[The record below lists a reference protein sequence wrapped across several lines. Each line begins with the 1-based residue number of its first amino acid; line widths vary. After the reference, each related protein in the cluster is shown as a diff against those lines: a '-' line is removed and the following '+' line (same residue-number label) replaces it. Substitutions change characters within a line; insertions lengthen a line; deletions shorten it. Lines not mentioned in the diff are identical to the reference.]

1 MYTGFTIAPPFFE
14 VGPKAFL
21 YGRKVVELAKA
32 ADRIAERYDVRI
44 ILTPQ
49 SVDIAA
55 IARETRHLLVFAQH
69 MDSIP
74 VGRGIGTV
82 LPEALREAGAVGVLL
97 NHAEK
102 RLTLSEINRTI
113 RRADEVGL
121 ATLVCADTPEEAA
134 AIAQLSP
141 NIILA
146 EPPELIGTADA
157 GVSGREY
164 VARTNRL
171 VRSIDPRIRVLHGA
185 GISGPKDVADMVGM
199 GAEATGCTSAV
210 VKAGD
215 PAAALEAM
223 IKAMREAWDAAHRGG
238 EGRRRADGD
247 AS

>member
-1 MYTGFTIAPPFFE
+1 MYTGFIIDPPFFE

-21 YGRKVVELAKA
+21 YGKAVLELARA
-32 ADRIAERYDVRI
+32 ADRIAERYRVGI

-55 IARETRHLLVFAQH
+55 VARATRFIRVFAQH

-82 LPEALREAGAVGVLL
+82 LPEAVREAGAVGVLL

-102 RLTLSEINRTI
+102 RLTLSEIGKTI

-134 AIAQLSP
+134 AVAHLGP

-146 EPPELIGTADA
+146 EPPELIGTTDA
-157 GVSGREY
+157 GVSGRNY
-164 VARTNRL
+164 VTRTNEL
-171 VRSIDPRIRVLHGA
+171 VRAIDPRIRVLHGA
-185 GISGPKDVADMVGM
+185 GISGPKDVTDMVAM

-210 VKAGD
+210 VKAAD

-223 IKAMREAWDAAHRGG
+223 IRAMREAWDKAH
-238 EGRRRADGD
+238 
-247 AS
+247 S

>member
-1 MYTGFTIAPPFFE
+1 MYAGFSIDAPFFE

-21 YGRKVVELAKA
+21 YGRAVVDLARA
-32 ADRIAERYDVRI
+32 ADRIAERYRVGI

-49 SVDIAA
+49 SVDLAA
-55 IARETRHLLVFAQH
+55 VAREVRFVRVFAQH

-82 LPEALREAGAVGVLL
+82 LPEAVREAGAVGVLL

-102 RLTLSEINRTI
+102 RLTLSEISRTI

-134 AIAQLSP
+134 AVAHLGP

-146 EPPELIGTADA
+146 EPPELIGTAGA
-157 GVSGREY
+157 GVGGRNY
-164 VARTNRL
+164 VTKTNEV
-171 VRSIDPRIRVLHGA
+171 VRAIDPRIRVLHGA
-185 GISGPKDVADMVGM
+185 GISGPKDVSDIVAL

-210 VKAGD
+210 VKAKD

-223 IKAMREAWDAAHRGG
+223 IRAMREAWDRAH
-238 EGRRRADGD
+238 A
-247 AS
+247 

>member
-1 MYTGFTIAPPFFE
+1 VHEGFDIAPPFFE
-14 VGPKAFL
+14 VGPKAYL
-21 YGRKVVELAKA
+21 YGKGVLDLAKA
-32 ADRIAERYDVRI
+32 ADRIARRYDVRI

-49 SVDIAA
+49 SVDLAQV
-55 IARETRHLLVFAQH
+55 ARETRFIHVFAQH

-82 LPEALREAGAVGVLL
+82 LPEAVREAGAVGVLL

-134 AIAQLSP
+134 AIAHLGP

-157 GVSGREY
+157 GVSGRNY
-164 VARTNRL
+164 VVKTNEL
-171 VRSIDPRIRVLHGA
+171 VRSINPRIRVLHGA
-185 GISGPKDVADMVGM
+185 GISGPKDVADMVAM

-210 VKAGD
+210 VKAED

-223 IKAMREAWDAAHRGG
+223 IRAMREAWDRAHP
-238 EGRRRADGD
+238 
-247 AS
+247 

>member
-1 MYTGFTIAPPFFE
+1 MYTGFTIDPPFFE

-21 YGRKVVELAKA
+21 YGKAVLELARA
-32 ADRIAERYDVRI
+32 ADRIAERYRVGI

-55 IARETRHLLVFAQH
+55 VARATRFIRVFAQH

-82 LPEALREAGAVGVLL
+82 LPEAVREAGAVGVLL

-102 RLTLSEINRTI
+102 RLTLSEIGKTI

-134 AIAQLSP
+134 AVAHLGP

-146 EPPELIGTADA
+146 EPPELIGTTDA
-157 GVSGREY
+157 GVSGRNY
-164 VARTNRL
+164 VTRTNDL
-171 VRSIDPRIRVLHGA
+171 VRAIDPRIRVLHGA
-185 GISGPKDVADMVGM
+185 GISGPKDVTDMVAM

-210 VKAGD
+210 VKAAD

-223 IKAMREAWDAAHRGG
+223 IRAMREAWDKAH
-238 EGRRRADGD
+238 
-247 AS
+247 S